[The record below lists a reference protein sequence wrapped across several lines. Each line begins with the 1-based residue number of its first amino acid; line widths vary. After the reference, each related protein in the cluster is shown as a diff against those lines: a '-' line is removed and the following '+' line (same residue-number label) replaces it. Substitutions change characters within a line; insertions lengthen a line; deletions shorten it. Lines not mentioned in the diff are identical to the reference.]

1 MKCIKILF
9 RFIILIVAGTLFSL
23 VVVCDVLDLKAVPK
37 ASSGTI
43 SPSCSAF
50 TGIWVL
56 EDCIFHV
63 EPI

>member
-1 MKCIKILF
+1 M
-9 RFIILIVAGTLFSL
+9 LIVAGTLFSL

-50 TGIWVL
+50 TGIWIL
-56 EDCIFHV
+56 EDCIFHN